1 MIFYIFI
8 SIVFLAE
15 LIIFA
20 AIVVQLVKFDRFCL
34 SSIKFLDEAKPKIKN
49 IFELVHGI
57 SEQVYELVPI
67 WIENMKSKR
76 DRILQ
81 KQLESVLT
89 GLLFWKINTKILKKL
104 RKNKMVRMALKGLT
118 LIQSVI

>member
-20 AIVVQLVKFDRFCL
+20 AIMVQLVKFDRFCL

-67 WIENMKSKR
+67 WVDNMKSKR
-76 DRILQ
+76 DKILQ
-81 KQLESVLT
+81 KQLESILT
-89 GLLFWKINTKILKKL
+89 GVLFWGINIKIFKKL
-104 RKNKMVRMALKGLT
+104 RKNKMVRVALKGLT

>member
-20 AIVVQLVKFDRFCL
+20 AIMVQLVKFDRFCL
-34 SSIKFLDEAKPKIKN
+34 SSIKFLDEAKSKIKN

-57 SEQVYELVPI
+57 SEQIYELVPI
-67 WIENMKSKR
+67 WLENMKSKR

-89 GLLFWKINTKILKKL
+89 WLLFWKINTKILKKL
-104 RKNKMVRMALKGLT
+104 RKNKIVRTALKGLT

>member
-104 RKNKMVRMALKGLT
+104 RKNKMVRVTLKGLT

>member
-20 AIVVQLVKFDRFCL
+20 AIMVQLVKFDRFCL

-67 WIENMKSKR
+67 WVENMKSKR